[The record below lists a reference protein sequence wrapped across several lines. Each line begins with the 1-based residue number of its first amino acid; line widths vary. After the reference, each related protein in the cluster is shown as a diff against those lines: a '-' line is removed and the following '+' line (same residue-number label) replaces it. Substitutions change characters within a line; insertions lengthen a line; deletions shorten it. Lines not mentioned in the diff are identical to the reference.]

1 MTKGLYVQ
9 TLGKTIHS
17 VQVED
22 SAGNSWPLEPQQYIA
37 REHQPPIEDLPTQE
51 TYTRNRYLAAICE
64 AFGGARVVSPSNT
77 WQVVVESTPAR
88 EIFLSPAFVKRNIEG
103 GGMQPADLTKHL
115 QGLGDSSW
123 ATLSNGTLTIV
134 LN

>member
-1 MTKGLYVQ
+1 MTTGLYVQ
-9 TLGKTIHS
+9 TLGNTIHS

-22 SAGNSWPLEPQQYIA
+22 SAGNSWPLDPQQYIA
-37 REHQPPIEDLPTQE
+37 RGHQPAIDELPTLE
-51 TYTRNRYLAAICE
+51 NYTRNRYLAAISH
-64 AFGGARVVSPSNT
+64 AFDGARVISPSNT
-77 WQVVVESTPAR
+77 WQVVVESTPGR
-88 EIFLSPAFVKRNIEG
+88 EIFLSPSFVKRNIEG